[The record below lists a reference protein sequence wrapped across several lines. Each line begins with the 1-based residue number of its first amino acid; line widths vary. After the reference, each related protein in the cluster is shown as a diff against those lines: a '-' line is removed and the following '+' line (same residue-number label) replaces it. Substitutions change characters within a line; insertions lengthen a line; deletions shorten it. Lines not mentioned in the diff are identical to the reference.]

1 MSLFTIKKQHLPKAL
16 HERYVVPP
24 FSVFNTHQPYYRER
38 MRMWRDMGMCGT
50 NGRQTG
56 LNGLSYDNRRMD
68 KHKNTKH
75 NGTSIFS
82 PVLCEVVYKW
92 FTPNSQ
98 SFIFDPF
105 AGGITRGAIASV
117 LGHRYMGYDINPKQ
131 VESNIEE
138 FQKIV
143 QKYDVPGK
151 ALWYCHNSADSFVD
165 YAYSKDNRYDLIF
178 TCPPYFNLE
187 KYSDITGD
195 LSLHTEYEKFMFD
208 YVYII
213 DKCYY
218 YLEDD
223 SFMVW
228 VVSDVRRKDTGA
240 YYGLVADTIKS
251 AQHSGF
257 KLYNEIILYNETGN
271 LAITSGD
278 YLKKARK
285 VGRQHQNVLVF
296 YKGDTKAIRYKFKEL

>member
-1 MSLFTIKKQHLPKAL
+1 MSLFEIKKQSIPKAL
-16 HERYVVPP
+16 HEKYVVPP

-50 NGRQTG
+50 NGRITG
-56 LNGLSYDNRRMD
+56 INGLSYDNRRMD
-68 KHKNTKH
+68 KQKTHQH
-75 NGTSIFS
+75 NGTSTFS

-92 FTPNSQ
+92 FTPHENSR
-98 SFIFDPF
+98 IFDPF
-105 AGGITRGAIASV
+105 AGGITRGAIAAV
-117 LGHRYMGYDINPKQ
+117 LGHDYKGYDINPNQ
-131 VESNIEE
+131 VESNTFL
-138 FQKIV
+138 FQDIV
-143 QKYDVPGK
+143 QKYDVPGS
-151 ALWYCHNSADSFVD
+151 AFWFCHNSADGYVN
-165 YAYSKDNRYDLIF
+165 YAVGNKYDLIF

-187 KYSDITGD
+187 KYSDIEGD
-195 LSLHTEYEKFMFD
+195 LSLHTNYKKFMFD
-208 YVYII
+208 YEYVI
-213 DKCYY
+213 DKCYH

-228 VVSDVRRKDTGA
+228 VVSDVRNKDTGE

-251 AQHSGF
+251 SQHSGF

-296 YKGDTKAIRYKFKEL
+296 YKGDTNHIKRKFGELV

>member
-1 MSLFTIKKQHLPKAL
+1 MSLFKVKKSSIPKAL
-16 HERYVVPP
+16 HEKYVVPP

-50 NGRQTG
+50 NGRITSN
-56 LNGLSYDNRRMD
+56 NGLSYDNRRMD
-68 KHKNTKH
+68 KHSGRKTEL

-82 PVLCEVVYKW
+82 PVLTEVVYKW
-92 FTPNSQ
+92 FTPHGNSK
-98 SFIFDPF
+98 IFDPF
-105 AGGITRGAIASV
+105 AGSITRGAIASV
-117 LGHRYMGYDINPKQ
+117 LGHDYVGYDINPKQ
-131 VESNIEE
+131 VKSNIEE

-151 ALWYCHNSADSFVD
+151 ALWYCHNSADSYVD
-165 YAYSKDNRYDLIF
+165 YKKADLIF

-187 KYSDITGD
+187 KYSDIEGD
-195 LSLHTEYEKFMFD
+195 LSLHTKYERFMFD

-213 DKCYY
+213 DKCYN
-218 YLEDD
+218 YLVDN

-240 YYGLVADTIKS
+240 YYGLVADTIKQ
-251 AQHSGF
+251 AQSVGF
-257 KLYNEIILYNETGN
+257 QLYNEIILYNETGN

-278 YLKKARK
+278 YMKKARK

-296 YKGDTKAIRYKFKEL
+296 YKGDTKHIKDKFGEV